1 MKQIYISLIAL
12 IVLTFFPG
20 CTPPEVKDRLAAAD
34 AVMQAR
40 PDSALSILQEID
52 ADRLRED
59 CDKALYGLLY
69 TQALEKNYMNPDNDS
84 LISKSLDYYRLRD
97 DVERLVK
104 AYYYHGAVK
113 FNSGNYSMSVISF
126 MKAMELAEESGDY
139 FWAGM
144 SARGVSDVY
153 TETFYSKE
161 EVAYAEKE
169 YEYFRKSG
177 VQPYLNF
184 SLLDLER
191 AYHNS
196 GNYQRACEIVDSV
209 ADIALAARDSIL
221 YKNSQKSAATA
232 YFGSDKPQQ
241 ALKHYRI
248 LCENG
253 WSDYRDSA
261 FMVVAY
267 SQIGDTFHA
276 SEILDKLSSADS
288 LYYDYAAYNVRKAQ
302 GRTDE
307 ALQHLER
314 NNILFNRSYRD
325 NKDNGLISSVTD
337 YYTLTNSNTEKELEL
352 SNRLFY
358 MSLIVGMLLVLII
371 SSGAYL
377 IYSRQ
382 KKKIEEK
389 VSFARQLQ
397 ELLDRRDGD
406 GIAKIAILKN
416 LMDSKFTLLD
426 KLCGLINES
435 SDNAKR
441 GLTER
446 LSSLIS
452 ELSIS
457 GDKISELEKQVDLI
471 HDNLMTDFRNDLP
484 DLKDADYCLFLF
496 SVLNLSSVAI
506 TLLLKESKVNV
517 IYDRRRRLK
526 DKLKRL
532 DDDNK
537 ERYLSF
543 L

>member
-1 MKQIYISLIAL
+1 
-12 IVLTFFPG
+12 
-20 CTPPEVKDRLAAAD
+20 
-34 AVMQAR
+34 MQAS

-52 ADRLRED
+52 AGRLRED

-267 SQIGDTFHA
+267 SQIGNVGMA
-276 SEILDKLSSADS
+276 REMLNQLSCVDS
-288 LYYDYAAYNVRKAQ
+288 IIYYYAAYNVLKAE
-302 GRTDE
+302 GE
-307 ALQHLER
+307 IEKALDNLEKEKYLLNR
-314 NNILFNRSYRD
+314 NFRD
-325 NKDNGLISSVTD
+325 NKDNGLIMSVTD
-337 YYTLTNSNTEKELEL
+337 YYTLTNSNAEKDLEL

-358 MSLIVGMLLVLII
+358 MSLIVGMMLVLMI

-389 VSFARQLQ
+389 VSFAVQLQ
-397 ELLDRRDGD
+397 EMLDQRDGD
-406 GIAKIAILKN
+406 SIAKITILKD

-506 TLLLKESKVNV
+506 TLLLKESKVNA

-532 DDDNK
+532 DDDKK